1 MKTGFFYSPDFLL
14 HDNGDHHPESPAR
27 LRGIETVLKETGQWD
42 QLIHPPFSPA
52 TEHDIALCHTPEHIE
67 RVKTM
72 ARSGGGNLDGDT
84 HVNTHS
90 FEVALLASGAAIE
103 ATRQVISGGLDNAF
117 VAERPCGHHAESG
130 RNPNSPWG
138 FCLFNH
144 AAIAARYAQR
154 YLGIERVAILD
165 FDVHH
170 GNGTQEIFYEDPTV
184 LFASLHQ
191 SPLFPHTGSSYE
203 RGEGQGIGTTLNFP
217 LPADSNGLVYRAIWA
232 KVGEAVYKFEPQ
244 LIILSAGFDA
254 HIGDPLAGMTL
265 TSDDFV
271 RLILDTKVWANEL
284 CDGKIVAILEGGYK
298 LTALAESVAFSI
310 QALMAD

>member
-14 HDNGDHHPESPAR
+14 HDNGYGHPENPAR

-42 QLIHPPFSPA
+42 KLIHPAFEPA
-52 TEHDIALCHTPEHIE
+52 SEDDIALCHTREHIE
-67 RVKTM
+67 RIKSM
-72 ARSGGGNLDGDT
+72 AQNGGGELDGDT
-84 HVNTHS
+84 HVNQHS
-90 FEVALLASGAAIE
+90 FDVALLASGAAIE
-103 ATRQVISGGLDNAF
+103 ATRMVLAGELDNAF

-154 YLGIERVAILD
+154 HWGIERVAILD

-170 GNGTQEIFYEDPTV
+170 GNGTQEIFYEDPSV
-184 LFASLHQ
+184 LFVSLHQ
-191 SPLFPHTGSSYE
+191 SPLFPHTGTSYE
-203 RGEGQGIGTTLNFP
+203 RGEGLGVGTTLNFP

-232 KVGEAVYKFEPQ
+232 KVGAEVKKFAPQ

-254 HIGDPLAGMTL
+254 HLGDPLAGMAL
-265 TSDDFV
+265 SSDDFAKLV
-271 RLILDTKVWANEL
+271 LDAKGWANEV
-284 CDGKIVAILEGGYK
+284 CDGRLVAVLEGGYK

-310 QALMAD
+310 QAMMTD

>member
-14 HDNGDHHPESPAR
+14 HENGDQHPEHPAR
-27 LRGIETVLKETGQWD
+27 LRGIETVLRETGQWD
-42 QLIHPPFSPA
+42 QLIHLPFAPA
-52 TEHDIALCHTPEHIE
+52 SEENIALCHTLEHIE

-72 ARSGGGNLDGDT
+72 ARAGGGDLDADT
-84 HVNTHS
+84 HVNQHS
-90 FEVALLASGAAIE
+90 FDVALLASGAAIE
-103 ATRQVISGGLDNAF
+103 ATRKVISGELDNAF

-154 YLGIERVAILD
+154 HLGIERVAILD

-184 LFASLHQ
+184 FFASLHQ
-191 SPLFPHTGSSYE
+191 SPLFPNTGTSFE
-203 RGEGQGIGTTLNFP
+203 RGEGLGVGTTLNFP
-217 LPADSNGLVYRAIWA
+217 LPADTNGLVYRVIWA
-232 KVGEAVYKFEPQ
+232 KVGEAVRKFQPQ

-254 HIGDPLAGMTL
+254 HIGDPLAGMAL
-265 TSDDFV
+265 TSDDFAKLV
-271 RLILDTKVWANEL
+271 LDAKGWANEL
-284 CDGKIVAILEGGYK
+284 CDGRLVAVLEGGYK